1 MTAMLRI
8 WVAVLTFVIFAFPAL
23 AQECTPVV
31 ALQRH
36 AVDQLHVAP
45 DNIFVIRGTPEA
57 LKYLSEVGAPTPPAD
72 SAPKGLFIVEGVA
85 VAYVGIIEE
94 NDCVRYSM
102 AVPLPFHAQALA
114 KVMKGV

>member
-1 MTAMLRI
+1 MLRI
-8 WVAVLTFVIFAFPAL
+8 WVAVLAFVIFAFPAL

-36 AVDQLHVAP
+36 AVDEMHIAP
-45 DNIFVIRGTPEA
+45 DNVFVIKGTPEA
-57 LKYLSEVGAPTPPAD
+57 LKYLAEVGAPTPPSD

-85 VAYVGIIEE
+85 IAYVGLIEE

-114 KVMKGV
+114 KIMKGA